1 MRVRLL
7 PFLPLALLAGF
18 ASVLPA
24 AEHRD
29 EVTAVRALRHMDK
42 NPGSSELWEPH
53 LAQWKG
59 RHLVAA
65 SGVKIPGKTD
75 MGDIMA
81 SVSTDDGDKWGDPVR
96 IFNHQ
101 ERQGTLRFA
110 YANAILFTVPEQEVL
125 WAFAMR
131 CPMNYRHSEDSQLVC
146 TRRGSR

>member
-24 AEHRD
+24 AEHRG

-81 SVSTDDGDKWGDPVR
+81 SVSTDDGDKWVDPVH

-110 YANAILFTVPEQEVL
+110 YANAILFTVPE
-125 WAFAMR
+125 
-131 CPMNYRHSEDSQLVC
+131 
-146 TRRGSR
+146 